1 MDNHLASIAKIPK
14 AWPHAEEAQWVRPIE
29 VSEAPL
35 PKGWEKVFDV
45 QRGQHYY
52 WHAALK
58 KSTWE
63 RPEAS
68 ARMQGKV
75 VEWNGVFGWLQGD
88 GHSEKTHGE
97 RRFTGRKFRSACSDE
112 LNAERAP
119 ELDHEEKLAPLLPGW
134 EEHFSEETT
143 RRTPETHN
151 ERLVFD
157 WSVTVDNVSKSLLLA
172 PAEQAVFLGQA
183 LGRQR
188 PRRAVEGDRQAAS
201 GGVCTELTCQATN
214 RDGAHEVL
222 SQATPLGLAGADAE
236 TSGASTPRVGAVARP
251 ASRCSTQAEWQVR
264 RVFFPQPVTGP

>member
-157 WSVTVDNVSKSLLLA
+157 CLTTGTSRASSL
-172 PAEQAVFLGQA
+172 PGT
-183 LGRQR
+183 G
-188 PRRAVEGDRQAAS
+188 PRSPKTKATSPRLEHICDRQAAS